1 MDFAV
6 KRNREKGYIRM
17 TFKTF
22 QSRCAA
28 IAENKTFTNIIIALI
43 VLNAVIV
50 GLETYPVMN
59 QLYGDY
65 LYWIDTILLS
75 IFTIEIIIRMIGSSS
90 LVQFFKNPWNIFD
103 FVIVAAS
110 ILFVGSNYVIVLR
123 IFRILRVLRAISI
136 IPSLR
141 KMVNALLLTIPSMG
155 NIMIL
160 LTIFFYMYAVVG
172 TMLFQS
178 IAPEHFGSLHRT
190 LLTLFQ
196 ILTLD
201 SWATGVMYPI
211 LEETSFAL
219 VYFIS
224 FILIGAF
231 VIINLFVGVIV
242 NNVEEANRENQPTP
256 TDLKLEAMD
265 QELKEIKALL
275 KEKTRKE

>member
-1 MDFAV
+1 
-6 KRNREKGYIRM
+6 M
-17 TFKTF
+17 TLRAF
-22 QSRCAA
+22 QNKCAA
-28 IAENKTFTNIIIALI
+28 IAENKTFTNLIIGLI
-43 VLNAVIV
+43 LLNAIIV
-50 GLETYPVMN
+50 GLETYPAIN
-59 QLYGDY
+59 QRYEEY
-65 LYWIDTILLS
+65 LYWIDAVLLS
-75 IFTIEIIIRMIGSSS
+75 IFTIEIMIRIIGSSS

-110 ILFVGSNYVIVLR
+110 IVFVGSNYVIVLR

-211 LEETSFAL
+211 LEETSLAL
-219 VYFIS
+219 IYFIS

-265 QELKEIKALL
+265 KELQEIKALL
-275 KEKTRKE
+275 KEKSGKD

>member
-1 MDFAV
+1 
-6 KRNREKGYIRM
+6 M
-17 TFKTF
+17 TLKAF
-22 QSRCAA
+22 QNKCAA
-28 IAENKTFTNIIIALI
+28 IAENKTFTNIIIGLI
-43 VLNAVIV
+43 LLNAIIV
-50 GLETYPVMN
+50 GLETYPVIN
-59 QLYGDY
+59 QRYTDY
-65 LYWIDTILLS
+65 LYWADVVLLS
-75 IFTIEIIIRMIGSSS
+75 IFTIEIIIRIIGSSS
-90 LVQFFKNPWNIFD
+90 LVHFFKNPWNIFD
-103 FVIVAAS
+103 FVIVTAS

-160 LTIFFYMYAVVG
+160 LAIFFYMYAVIG

-178 IAPEHFGSLHRT
+178 IAPDHFGSLHRT

-211 LEETSFAL
+211 LEETRIAL
-219 VYFIS
+219 IYFLS

-231 VIINLFVGVIV
+231 VIVNLFVGVIV

-256 TDLKLEAMD
+256 TDLKLEAMEN
-265 QELKEIKALL
+265 ELKEIKALL
-275 KEKTRKE
+275 KERDTK

>member
-1 MDFAV
+1 
-6 KRNREKGYIRM
+6 M

>member
-1 MDFAV
+1 
-6 KRNREKGYIRM
+6 M
-17 TFKTF
+17 TWKAF
-22 QSRCAA
+22 QNRCAA
-28 IAENKTFTNIIIALI
+28 IAENKIFTDIIIGLI
-43 VLNAVIV
+43 LLNAIIV
-50 GLETYPVMN
+50 GLETYPAIN
-59 QLYGDY
+59 QRYAAS
-65 LYWIDTILLS
+65 LYWIDAVLLI
-75 IFTIEIIIRMIGSSS
+75 IFMVEIMIRIIGSYS
-90 LVQFFKNPWNIFD
+90 LAHFFKNPWNVFD

-160 LTIFFYMYAVVG
+160 LAIFFYIYAVIG

-178 IAPEHFGSLHRT
+178 IAPDHFGSLHRT

-196 ILTLD
+196 LITLD

-211 LEETSFAL
+211 LEETSIAL
-219 VYFIS
+219 IYFIS

-265 QELKEIKALL
+265 KELKEIKALL
-275 KEKTRKE
+275 KEDVQKEATKE